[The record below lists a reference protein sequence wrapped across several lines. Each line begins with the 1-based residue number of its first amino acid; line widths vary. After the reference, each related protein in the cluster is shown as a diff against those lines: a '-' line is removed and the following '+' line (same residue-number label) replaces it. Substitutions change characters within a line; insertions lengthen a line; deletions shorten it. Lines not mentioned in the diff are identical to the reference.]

1 MSYEELVY
9 LPGDKRRRP
18 RPPGHVDTGEDCS
31 NRAGEVKQPE
41 REHEPRSENR
51 EE

>member
-1 MSYEELVY
+1 VFAVAFTANRYEY
-9 LPGDKRRRP
+9 SNCR
-18 RPPGHVDTGEDCS
+18 DTNPDEP
-31 NRAGEVKQPE
+31 EPE